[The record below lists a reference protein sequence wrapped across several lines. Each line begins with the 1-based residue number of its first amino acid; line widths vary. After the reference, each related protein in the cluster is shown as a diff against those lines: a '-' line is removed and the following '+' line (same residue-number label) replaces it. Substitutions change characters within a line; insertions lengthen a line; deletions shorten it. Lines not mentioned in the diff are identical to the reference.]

1 MVSTKIVPTYEVTQK
16 RNAPVK
22 SFALMPAKSK
32 TYQLEEWTEKLLEEA
47 RDDLAAVDAA
57 VQTPE
62 DTPKIEAT
70 PTFDQSTQTEIDIQ
84 EANRQV

>member
-22 SFALMPAKSK
+22 SFALLPAKSK

-62 DTPKIEAT
+62 EAQDIDAK
-70 PTFDQSTQTEIDIQ
+70 PTFDQAKT
-84 EANRQV
+84 